1 MISKNN
7 LQSHFTHHTKIFSP
21 LHLWSDTH
29 SCQKLQYN
37 AKNPGWITGIFTSF
51 ERDSNPRPTHYEC
64 VALPTEPSK
73 HAQRIILDFR
83 FHCKPFFIFLSIFIK
98 FLINSFLL
106 SYFLLFQIFSD
117 LSKNPIFVQM
127 CQSIFSRSYTVSSI
141 LWKFCQSVDTL
152 HFGRYAILSFRESC
166 VILSPQ

>member
-7 LQSHFTHHTKIFSP
+7 LQSHFTHHIKIFSP

-37 AKNPGWITGIFTSF
+37 AKNPGWKTGIFTSF

-98 FLINSFLL
+98 FLRNSFLL
-106 SYFLLFQIFSD
+106 SHFPLLQIF
-117 LSKNPIFVQM
+117 LIFLK
-127 CQSIFSRSYTVSSI
+127 I
-141 LWKFCQSVDTL
+141 
-152 HFGRYAILSFRESC
+152 SFLYKCANRLFPVVTRFLPFRVAFDC
-166 VILSPQ
+166 L

>member
-73 HAQRIILDFR
+73 HAWDIILDFCLCCKTFFSFFSQICTKFQLWNNFYYSSMPNTCKSDIHNPLSLLAHERSR
-83 FHCKPFFIFLSIFIK
+83 FATCVQMVFIFRIF
-98 FLINSFLL
+98 FRLH
-106 SYFLLFQIFSD
+106 LLFFLNCD
-117 LSKNPIFVQM
+117 MLSK
-127 CQSIFSRSYTVSSI
+127 
-141 LWKFCQSVDTL
+141 
-152 HFGRYAILSFRESC
+152 
-166 VILSPQ
+166 